1 MDEPDSAIRAD
12 RLSATPSGLD
22 QRIRYLGAI
31 FGIAAIYFLIAKLSL
46 ALASINPS
54 ATPIWPPT
62 GLALAVL
69 MLGGL
74 RMWPAIFAGAFL
86 ANLIT
91 NWSSITS
98 AAIAAGNT
106 LECVTA
112 AYLLG
117 RWSNGLATFE
127 TPAGVARFAAIC
139 LFPSTAISATVGLGS
154 LLLGGFAEPGNLAA
168 IWLTWWMGDLGGAL
182 IVAPAIVL
190 TAISRRQPLRPEAL
204 ARAAAIFATAIA
216 IGLVAFSPLA
226 GSIPNSAPL
235 GFLVIAPLMWSAVYQ
250 NQRDTA
256 ITVILITCF
265 AVWGTLAGAGPFTQ
279 STLNDSFLLLL
290 AFMISISVPSLALSA
305 HHATRAKH
313 EQQVET
319 VMLELSHRTKNLLSV
334 IQSMARQI
342 ARHTDSFQ
350 SFDAAFA
357 DRIFALS
364 KAHDLL
370 VAGEWQGAEI
380 GASIRAQLA
389 AFIDSEDRRIVLEG
403 RPLTLTPRAVEQIGL
418 AIHELATNALKYGA
432 LSVEQG
438 SVNINWRTQT
448 GASDQP
454 QLILEWTETGS
465 PPVFAP
471 ARKGFGHLVITD
483 LVPRSLNGRATL
495 DFHADGVRWSLQ
507 VPIPVVATPLRKSFT

>member
-1 MDEPDSAIRAD
+1 
-12 RLSATPSGLD
+12 
-22 QRIRYLGAI
+22 
-31 FGIAAIYFLIAKLSL
+31 
-46 ALASINPS
+46 
-54 ATPIWPPT
+54 
-62 GLALAVL
+62 
-69 MLGGL
+69 
-74 RMWPAIFAGAFL
+74 
-86 ANLIT
+86 
-91 NWSSITS
+91 
-98 AAIAAGNT
+98 
-106 LECVTA
+106 
-112 AYLLG
+112 
-117 RWSNGLATFE
+117 
-127 TPAGVARFAAIC
+127 
-139 LFPSTAISATVGLGS
+139 
-154 LLLGGFAEPGNLAA
+154 LLGGFAEPGNLAA

-190 TAISRRQPLRPEAL
+190 TAISGRQSLRAETL
-204 ARAAAIFATAIA
+204 ARTAVILAAATA

-226 GSIPNSAPL
+226 RSISNSGPL

-265 AVWGTLAGAGPFTQ
+265 AVWGTMAGTGPFTQ

-305 HHATRAKH
+305 HHAARAKH

-342 ARHTDSFQ
+342 ARHSDSFH

-389 AFIDSEDRRIVLEG
+389 AFTDPEDRRIVLQG

-438 SVNINWRTQT
+438 AVNINWRAQT
-448 GASDQP
+448 DAAEHP
-454 QLILEWTETGS
+454 QLVLEWTETGS
-465 PPVFAP
+465 PQVSAP
-471 ARKGFGHLVITD
+471 ARKGFGHLVLTD

-495 DFHADGVRWSLQ
+495 EFHAHGVQWRLLA
-507 VPIPVVATPLRKSFT
+507 PTVAVTRPDPDSQFGGSEHAGG